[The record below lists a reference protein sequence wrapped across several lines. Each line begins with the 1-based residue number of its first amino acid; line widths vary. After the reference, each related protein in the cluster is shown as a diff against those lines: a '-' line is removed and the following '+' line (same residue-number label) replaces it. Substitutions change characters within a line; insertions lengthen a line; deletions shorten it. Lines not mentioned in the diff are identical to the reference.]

1 MKVEIW
7 SDLTCPWCGLGN
19 HRLDKAVER
28 FAHGGDIELIHR
40 SFPLDPD
47 LPSSP
52 AVPTR
57 QMLKQK
63 YGMDDAQ
70 AEAAT
75 RRVEVLGE
83 REGLR
88 PYIVLGNKKANIQL
102 AHEFLAHATAQGKHA
117 EAWHLGFRAYFG
129 EARSLFDEDALL
141 ELSDELGLDR
151 DETRQALVD
160 RRFRQQV
167 LDDVRRA
174 KALGARGAP
183 FLVVDGQYVLSGAQ
197 DTDTFLGVLQQVW
210 DTTHPPLVQIPA
222 GDAEGVCGPDGCVP
236 PGDHAARG

>member
-1 MKVEIW
+1 MVEIW
-7 SDLTCPWCGLGN
+7 SDLTCPWCGLAN

-28 FAHGGDIELIHR
+28 FTHGGDIELIHR

-63 YGMDDAQ
+63 YGLDDAQ
-70 AEAAT
+70 AEAST
-75 RRVEVLGE
+75 SRVEVLAE

-88 PYIVLGNKKANIQL
+88 PYIVLDNKKANTQL
-102 AHEFLAHATAQGKHA
+102 AHEFLAHATAQGKHT
-117 EAWHLGFRAYFG
+117 EAWHLSFRAYFG
-129 EARSLFDEDALL
+129 EARSLFDMEALL

-151 DETRQALVD
+151 DETRQALVE

-167 LDDVRRA
+167 QDEARRA
-174 KALGARGAP
+174 NALGARGVP
-183 FLVVDGQYVLSGAQ
+183 FLVIDGQHAISGAQ
-197 DTDTFLGVLQQVW
+197 DTDTLLGVFQQVW
-210 DTTHPPLVQIPA
+210 DAAHPQLVQTPA
-222 GDAEGVCGPDGCVP
+222 GDAEGVCGPAGCAL

>member
-1 MKVEIW
+1 MEIW
-7 SDLTCPWCGLGN
+7 SDLTCPWCGLGS

-28 FAHGGDIELIHR
+28 FAHGGDIEVVHR

-57 QMLKQK
+57 QLLKQK

-70 AEAAT
+70 AEAAA
-75 RRVEVLGE
+75 RRVEDLAE

-88 PYIVLGNKKANIQL
+88 PYVVLENKKANTQL
-102 AHEFLAHATAQGKHA
+102 AHEFLAHASAQGKHA

-129 EARSLFDEDALL
+129 EVRSLFDVDALL

-151 DETRQALVD
+151 NETRQALAD

-167 LDDVRRA
+167 QDETRRA
-174 KALGARGAP
+174 KELGARGAP
-183 FLVVDGQYVLSGAQ
+183 FLVIDGRYAISGARDA
-197 DTDTFLGVLQQVW
+197 DTLLGVFQQVW
-210 DTTHPPLVQIPA
+210 DATHSPLIQTPVEDTDGI
-222 GDAEGVCGPDGCVP
+222 CGPEGCALP
-236 PGDHAARG
+236 ADHVAGG